1 MKTRFGEI
9 LENAVRLCGR
19 DVSLNEIP
27 ADWKV
32 LAGMSINAAIRRLAA
47 EKFWMLTRVESR
59 VYRPPYES
67 DAGWRR
73 GMQCWHGG
81 EYWELTED
89 ASSGEPGVAACWRK
103 LTMAELPAF
112 IAWEQ
117 PWENTV
123 IDRGGVDVNR
133 FAYEKDPKYYPNA
146 TPLSC
151 VGMSEFGVEIKAPAP
166 KEVFVRFVPVFPS
179 VKFDEWIIGSVHEP
193 GDVVYRSS
201 TKDVYIAQQAIA
213 HPTEQE
219 DTDPTNIPPETPG
232 NTYWQA
238 VRISDDFAMFLTR
251 AVQTDLM
258 TEAQGKEQSRAQA
271 EGEFDLLCERFHEG
285 VGETTVRRGRFR

>member
-32 LAGMSINAAIRRLAA
+32 LAGMSITAAIRRLAA

-67 DAGWRR
+67 DAHWRH

-81 EYWELTED
+81 DYWELIED
-89 ASSGEPGVAACWRK
+89 ASTGEPGVSPCWRK

-146 TPLSC
+146 TPLAV
-151 VGMSEFGVEIKAPAP
+151 VGMSEFGVELRAPAP
-166 KEVFVRFVPVFPS
+166 KEIFIRFVPVFPS
-179 VKFDEWIIGSVHEP
+179 VKFDEWTPGAVHEA
-193 GDVVYRSS
+193 GDVVYRTT
-201 TKDVYIAQQAIA
+201 TKDVYIAQQTIA
-213 HPTEQE
+213 HPE
-219 DTDPTNIPPETPG
+219 DESADDPTEIAPETPG
-232 NTYWQA
+232 NAYWQP

-251 AVQTDLM
+251 TVQTDLM

-271 EGEFDLLCERFHEG
+271 EGEFELLCERFHEG
-285 VGETTVRRGRFR
+285 VGEVHPRHGSYL